1 MTIGLLISIAALVAL
16 LPSAALS
23 QNPDAPIK
31 QDSVATST
39 DSTGIRRLQGVEII
53 GDRPGSLAR
62 IPGSASLISPR
73 QVRAQQPLSGNEL
86 LRTVPGVF
94 LQEEEGFGLRANI
107 GIRGLDPDR
116 SRTVLVLEDGVPV
129 SLAPYGEPE
138 MYYTPPVNRMK
149 RLEVIKG
156 SGSIMFGPQTIG
168 GVVNYIT
175 PEVPPVPRIN
185 MSVNGGTGGSFT
197 AQAGYGGTWGSARA
211 SGGLLRKQASDI
223 NGLMFRVTDFTGKAG
238 YGAGGSDFLAKL
250 SVYRETSNATYLG
263 ITDSMFR
270 AESRSHPAPNDRL
283 ELNRAALTGMF
294 EHDVSATTVF
304 RTLAYAYETSRDW
317 QRQDYTYAPGGKS
330 VVFRNSTGNRDRAFR
345 VAGIEPRVSTFWSS
359 GGVSSQ
365 LDFGARAHR
374 EHTRDKYV
382 IGATATANSGSTRD
396 DEVRDGR
403 ALSAFVQNRFF
414 LPASLEITPGLR
426 LEAFSFDR
434 NVLRTRVRRT
444 FAGVTTNN
452 PEDVDISSGD
462 RIVGVIPGL
471 GAAWNPRESF
481 TLFAGAHAGFA
492 PPRTKDALIYENPL
506 LEPNEQ
512 VPSPVSLDLDAERS
526 WNYEFG
532 ARARPN
538 GFTSFEATAF
548 LLDFSNQ
555 IIEPSLSSG
564 SVSQAALAN
573 QGRTIHRGVEAAVS
587 FDIGRATERGFSLI
601 VAAAGTLSDATFSGN
616 RIIQAGAS
624 AINVRGNTLPYSP
637 RLTTHASATFDHPSG
652 LILRA
657 DATSVGD
664 QFTDNFETVAGSSN
678 GRTGVVPAYRVFDV
692 SARYTLPGADGL
704 ELTASAKN
712 FTDSYYI
719 ASRRPEGIKP
729 GLPRLISFGL
739 EWGL

>member
-1 MTIGLLISIAALVAL
+1 MTLGLLFPIAVLVTL
-16 LPSAALS
+16 LPAAALS
-23 QNPDAPIK
+23 QNPGRPPAS
-31 QDSVATST
+31 DSAVTRI
-39 DSTGIRRLQGVEII
+39 DSAGVRRLQGVEII
-53 GDRPGSLAR
+53 GERPGSLAR

-73 QVRAQQPLSGNEL
+73 QVRAQQALSGNEL

-138 MYYTPPVNRMK
+138 MYYTPPVNRME
-149 RLEVIKG
+149 RMEIIKG

-175 PEVPPVPRIN
+175 PDVPAAPRANIS
-185 MSVNGGTGGSFT
+185 MTGGTGGSFT

-223 NGLMFRVTDFTGKAG
+223 NGLMFRVTDFTGKTG
-238 YGAGGSDFLAKL
+238 YRTGRSDFLAKL

-263 ITDSMFR
+263 LTDSMFR
-270 AESRSHPAPNDRL
+270 AESRVHPAPDDRL
-283 ELNRAALTGMF
+283 RLSRAALTGMF
-294 EHDVSATTVF
+294 QHDFSATTVF
-304 RTLAYAYETSRDW
+304 RTLAYVYGTSRDW
-317 QRQDYTYAPGGKS
+317 QRQDYTYAQGGNS
-330 VVFRNSTGNRDRAFR
+330 VVFRNSTGNRDRAFQ
-345 VAGIEPRVSTFWSS
+345 VGGIEPRVSTFWSAGTVS
-359 GGVSSQ
+359 GQ
-365 LDFGARAHR
+365 LDFGARLHR

-382 IGATATANSGSTRD
+382 IGGAANASSGNIRD
-396 DEVRDGR
+396 DEVRAGR
-403 ALSAFVQNRFF
+403 AFSAFVQNRLF
-414 LPASLEITPGLR
+414 LPASLEVTPGLR
-426 LEAFSFDR
+426 LEAFSFNR

-444 FAGVTTNN
+444 VGGVVTNN
-452 PEDVDISSGD
+452 PEGVDISSGD
-462 RIVGVIPGL
+462 GIVGVIPGI

-526 WNYEFG
+526 WNYELG
-532 ARARPN
+532 ARTRPN
-538 GFTSFEATAF
+538 AFTSFEATAF

-573 QGRTIHRGVEAAVS
+573 QGRTIHRGVEAAAS
-587 FDIGRATERGFSLI
+587 FDIGRATHRAFSLT
-601 VAAAGTLSDATFSGN
+601 VAVAGTLTDATFSGD
-616 RIIQAGAS
+616 RTIQNGAS
-624 AINVRGNTLPYSP
+624 SINVRGNRLPYAP
-637 RLTTHASATFDHPSG
+637 RLTAHASATLDHPSG
-652 LILRA
+652 LTLRA
-657 DATSVGD
+657 DATSVGE
-664 QFTDNFETVAGSSN
+664 QFTDNFETAPGSAN
-678 GRTGVVPAYRVFDV
+678 GRTGLVPAFRVFDV
-692 SARYTLPGADGL
+692 SARYTIPGADRL
-704 ELTASAKN
+704 EFTASAKN
-712 FTDSYYI
+712 LTDSYYI

-729 GLPRLISFGL
+729 GLPRLISFGFG
-739 EWGL
+739 WGL